1 MHLIYLSGEVVRVCA
16 PRMKKCFEFVSQLS
30 HLHNSP
36 SALSYLIRF
45 IFSHALGGVWCTIP
59 LVSFRISTIEE
70 IAAWVD
76 VLSVLGSGRKSV
88 VMLNLRSPAASFHY
102 PLRSS
107 LILTQIISAMGL
119 LVFLATS

>member
-1 MHLIYLSGEVVRVCA
+1 M
-16 PRMKKCFEFVSQLS
+16 
-30 HLHNSP
+30 HNSTC
-36 SALSYLIRF
+36 
-45 IFSHALGGVWCTIP
+45 IFQDLYDRGNRSLG
-59 LVSFRISTIEE
+59 L
-70 IAAWVD
+70 D

-107 LILTQIISAMGL
+107 LILTQIISAMDL